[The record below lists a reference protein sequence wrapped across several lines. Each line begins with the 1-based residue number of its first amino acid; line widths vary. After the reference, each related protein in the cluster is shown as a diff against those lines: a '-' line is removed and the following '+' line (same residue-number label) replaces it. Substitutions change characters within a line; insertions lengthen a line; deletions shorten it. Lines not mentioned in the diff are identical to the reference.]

1 MKLLYTLVILP
12 LLVLLPAGGLLSQNL
27 ISNPGF
33 EVGTGD
39 DFTNWSKLNGADYLL
54 ATEEAGEVRSGDR
67 ALYVSSPGFPGEQW
81 RVQLISD
88 PVPTTVGN
96 SYTFTIWGKAAEAGA
111 NIRFSTQPNALYGPD
126 TAVPADVWT
135 QLSWTFTANETMT
148 RIALDLGQTA
158 VTFFLDDAEMTT
170 LDDTPC
176 VDEFDVPDDQQ
187 PIATGK
193 GKFLGS
199 IYSAAQQK
207 DHEHYF
213 NQVTPENAGKWGS
226 VERVEGVYDFSDID
240 EARAYAA
247 RNNFPFRYHV
257 LLWGNQQPTWLR
269 PMSDSEKIAKIRA
282 WFQAVAD
289 HFDGSSDARATLEYL
304 EVANEIINDPPNGID
319 NAPYS
324 NNSADA
330 NSGDYV
336 NALKTLNAELGT
348 EPGEYDWI
356 VNAFKLARQYFPC
369 EETKLVL
376 NEYNVLTN
384 FLNITDKY
392 LEVVDLLM
400 ADDLVDVLGFQ
411 AHAFTTRKYDSG
423 SFENHTAFLRSHVD
437 RLAATG
443 LPLQVTELDI
453 DGNVDDT
460 YTPTDDV
467 AVRDSFQKAEY
478 QRIFGMLWNHPAV
491 TGITL
496 WGFRTGHWRS
506 AQLAYL
512 IDPCTDRERPAL
524 GEYLN
529 DSIRNGPIPPLN
541 DYAYACPTTAL
552 WGGYD
557 QLTTRVELFPN
568 PTRGMTTLLLGT
580 PLPGAELR
588 LYDRLGRELL
598 RKPIGDQQQ
607 RIDLDLPSLGLTT
620 GVYFVT
626 IHAGDRQ
633 RSLKLTVAPR

>member
-1 MKLLYTLVILP
+1 MNPFYSLLCLIF
-12 LLVLLPAGGLLSQNL
+12 LLPVGVYSQNL
-27 ISNPGF
+27 IANPGF
-33 EVGTGD
+33 ETGSD
-39 DFTNWSKLNGADYLL
+39 NAFNNWTKLNGADYL
-54 ATEEAGEVRSGDR
+54 TVTTVEAEVHSGDR
-67 ALYVSSPGFPGEQW
+67 ALHVSSPGFPGEQW

-96 SYTFTIWGKAAEAGA
+96 NYTFTIWAKAAADGA

-126 TAVPADVWT
+126 TPITVDEWT

-148 RIALDLGQTA
+148 QIALDLGQTN
-158 VTFFLDDAEMTT
+158 VTFFLDDAEMVAP
-170 LDDTPC
+170 DNPC
-176 VDEFDVPDDQQ
+176 VDEFDVPEDQQ
-187 PIATGK
+187 PIAAGK

-199 IYSAAQQK
+199 IYSPAQRQ

-226 VERVEGVYDFSDID
+226 VEREEGVYDFSEID

-247 RNNFPFRYHV
+247 SNGFPFRYHV

-269 PMSDSEKIAKIRA
+269 PMTNEEKVTKIRA

-289 HFDGSSDARATLEYL
+289 HYDGSSDARATLEYL
-304 EVANEIINDPPNGID
+304 EVVNEFINDPPNGID
-319 NAPYS
+319 NSPYADNS
-324 NNSADA
+324 NDA

-336 NALKTLNAELGT
+336 DALKSLNGELGT
-348 EPGEYDWI
+348 TPGEYDWI
-356 VNAFKLARQYFPC
+356 VNAYKLAREYFPC
-369 EETKLVL
+369 EETKLVI

-384 FLNITDKY
+384 YQGVTDKY

-400 ADDLVDVLGFQ
+400 ADDLIDVLGFQ
-411 AHAFTTRKYDSG
+411 GHSFSTRKYG
-423 SFENHTAFLRSHVD
+423 GESFAEHTAFLRGNVD

-460 YTPTDDV
+460 YTVTDNV

-478 QRIFGMLWNHPAV
+478 ERIFGMLWNHPAV

-496 WGFRTGHWRS
+496 WGYRTGHWRS

-524 GEYLN
+524 AEYLN
-529 DSIRNGPIPPLN
+529 DSIRNAEAPPLN
-541 DYAYACPTTAL
+541 DFAYACATTGLA
-552 WGGYD
+552 D
-557 QLTTRVELFPN
+557 RTAPLTTPLTLFPN
-568 PTRGMTTLLLGT
+568 PASGRVTVQLGMVLPDAEWLLHDQLGREVARRSFAAGQRSVEVD
-580 PLPGAELR
+580 L
-588 LYDRLGRELL
+588 DRLGL
-598 RKPIGDQQQ
+598 RPGI
-607 RIDLDLPSLGLTT
+607 
-620 GVYFVT
+620 YY
-626 IHAGDRQ
+626 
-633 RSLKLTVAPR
+633 LTVRSGARQSGQRLLVR